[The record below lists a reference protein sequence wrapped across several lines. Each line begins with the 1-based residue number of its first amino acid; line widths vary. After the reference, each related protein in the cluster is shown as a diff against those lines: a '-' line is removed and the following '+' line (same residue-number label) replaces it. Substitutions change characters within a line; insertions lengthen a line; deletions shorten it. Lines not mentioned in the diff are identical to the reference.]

1 MKRKLIIST
10 SIAVLAIVGSIGITK
25 TVKEINDSNLIT
37 QGVISSSERATEGF
51 YLYNNTLTRVGS
63 NEFSFDFQLLKG
75 EEDVDFSTWTDDSF
89 FDDVEVTYNVN
100 GVQVATPYDL
110 TSTDSYWTLDYVDN
124 TQSSTLGSY
133 LYGEM
138 HIFNADLNPGDKIDT
153 ISVWKGGVNTGDR
166 LMATSAGPLAY
177 DADLDGYADGIV
189 NYSGAPVDVEVVLSQ
204 DDGAEGKLD
213 DSANWFIMP
222 QENYIKGSLSLVD
235 VSTDYIDVSIKFNGS
250 HDQTKALKPVFTYE
264 DAENEN
270 KQRIMSS
277 SVNSYTESNEGGI
290 DKTEY
295 IYRINGV
302 ANQFG
307 GVDNLKPNYEYT
319 NARAYGSVAEE
330 NVENGYLT
338 DAVDPNTAYEEP
350 YTVST
355 LAVTPTVKGT
365 TLNNSAQTSLDFDI
379 EFNAS
384 SIIKTDD
391 SELALSEWVQYG
403 SIDEDTLAVTYDT
416 STSKV
421 DTYDTPIVSTD
432 WAINDENNTIV
443 GSYTINGLTPE
454 TNYDIFVDIDNTDGV
469 SKKRVATFAT
479 ADYDP
484 LEFTTVNVLTEDY
497 KEADISVIFNGT
509 PGALYNEE
517 FDARNVRAYWNIPT
531 YDGDTTVF
539 KQDHLLDVSLEAY
552 DEASNTYAYKI
563 DDLNPETLKDGVL
576 YNDVRLVY
584 LVDGVI
590 QKDSVSEAF
599 DIETKPLEYVEID
612 TDVLTGKA
620 DVKQTGQTISTI
632 NIELPGL
639 NSAGSITGS
648 GTFLETDAYQAI
660 EYGASGNLQFALT
673 PVGAYEG
680 KAAPSP
686 DNILTAD
693 EVIINGPT
701 KFVLDVSGKSASEY
715 IEEGSDSSY
724 SFDLQVGTLDPTDGS
739 TWVWT
744 SVDETVNTTPLL
756 TPDTQNVNVVVDSIG
771 QNDADITID
780 ILHASV
786 DSTSSSYATFDPE
799 TDIEFKAA
807 SAINPFGDNVTF
819 TYVGEDASEINGEE
833 TLSTYHY
840 TLHNLRAETEYTSIG
855 TSITGG
861 KYTWTPT
868 ATLTTLNRNMVGFDT
883 STINWVPERST
894 WDSITF
900 TIDAKT
906 GGNYKELLVQDDLG
920 DLKIFVDIP
929 GGRVEVD
936 DFDVK
941 LTRATDTLETNN
953 KEVISTGGDYNH
965 EEHEVTNNYEF
976 TLNNMSNPTWYFNK
990 IESVVFQDNSG
1001 VFGSSTI
1008 GVPKLEWYT
1017 IPRQPVQFA
1026 PGSSFEIITDESDE
1040 NATDSFEFL
1049 FDLNYNGEYMNFDP
1063 AAPYGP
1069 GNEWEI
1075 RLFAKSKPIGGIVT
1089 PYYTEIEI
1097 EYVETIDKLGDS
1109 NHTLKY
1115 EATGLKPDTVYSD
1128 ITLTVDREPNDF
1140 PAEWPFNSMITYD
1153 GTFTTASLRSP
1164 IKSNTFY
1171 ASDEDIANTSFIF
1184 SISAVAGSEED
1195 SIKDSGY
1202 DVFDPKNAY
1211 LGYKDSALIE
1221 HDLDTKYLG
1230 KDDVS
1235 NEQKG
1240 VAIGSDEVSYR
1251 FEVSGLEADTTYNQ
1265 LYFNYNGETGHNQD
1279 LDGYSVKTKAFRSPF
1294 DPDANPIEFD
1304 YDSITDHSFQFSVFI
1319 YNIDQSSGFSNFAKN
1334 ETIMFGNSTQLNTV
1348 LINEEKGYSSIDDDE
1363 TGETYS
1369 LDKYTYEV
1377 NGLNDD
1383 TTYED
1388 FTLVINAYE
1397 GKQENN
1403 GITSKS
1409 RGEGAYYRNTWT
1421 VPYVTIRT
1429 KIDNSKIIKL
1439 VTIIVIMFIIL
1450 LIIFII
1456 YWVHAWWIRHISLS
1470 IYNDQSSFEVGMPIY
1485 RLINGKKH
1493 HSFWHSFSDDMRIYA
1508 SGEQIEATFIRVLD
1522 EYSEPTGDFQ
1532 IVLSD
1537 IVHNPE
1543 QLLYIFNAIRYESV
1557 EISWDGG
1564 QTIHPLHIL
1573 KSKKVSKAEKAAMKR
1588 QSKFEEALK
1597 YYEEHDKKTSRTVR
1611 SSNVSQMGAFLI
1623 HKKYN
1628 TSTSVRQEIIL
1639 PKDHT
1644 MLPHMP
1650 VVKEKIIMYHQV
1662 DTLLYPLEVKFLEK
1676 EGAIWKFDIV
1686 GLKPGTTYTNLHW
1699 SIDGGKTIT
1708 ASKMLHFETRDENGN
1723 EVTLMEAKMAE
1734 PGVKS
1739 KAVKLPPIEDSYRYL
1754 GRYTANHTVVV
1765 SAQKH
1770 IQRDTGFWIKGKE
1783 LDEMCKTYLEKW
1795 YDADLKLEKGFTT
1808 EQSLKIDDE
1817 ETKEFI
1823 PDFWRDIE
1831 KRGGYDKLKTP
1842 KKSKKEEIHE
1852 IIKEKKRD
1860 KTTDELEAMTKAQLM
1875 ELAEKEYEKSSLK
1888 GYKKADLVELLK
1900 GGAN

>member
-10 SIAVLAIVGSIGITK
+10 SIAVLALVGSIGITK
-25 TVKEINDSNLIT
+25 TVKQIQDSNLIT
-37 QGVISSSERATEGF
+37 QSAVSYNTKEDLNFYMRDNVITK
-51 YLYNNTLTRVGS
+51 VGS
-63 NEFSFDFQLLKG
+63 NEFSFEFSMGTLSGDF
-75 EEDVDFSTWTDDSF
+75 DFTTLDGDDSF
-89 FDDVEVTYNVN
+89 FNDVDVTYEINDIET
-100 GVQVATPYDL
+100 VAPYNK
-110 TSTDSYWTLDYVDN
+110 TTESSYWTLENGY
-124 TQSSTLGSY
+124 SSSADGY
-133 LYGEM
+133 KGEI
-138 HIFNADLNPGDKIDT
+138 HIYNEDLIPGDKIHT
-153 ISVWKGGVNTGDR
+153 IDAWKGGVGTGDE
-166 LMATSAGPLAY
+166 LIPSGAGPEIF
-177 DADLDGYADGIV
+177 DEDGDGYADGIV
-189 NYSGAPVDVEVVLSQ
+189 NYSGAPIAVEVVING
-204 DDGAEGKLD
+204 DGKLD
-213 DSANWFIMP
+213 DNSNWFYMP
-222 QENYIKGSLSLVD
+222 EESYIKGSLSLVD
-235 VSTDYIDVSIKFNGS
+235 VSTDYIDVSMKFNGS
-250 HDQTKALKPVFTYE
+250 YDETKALKPVFTYE

-277 SVNSYTESNEGGI
+277 TVTSHTESTVGEINQ
-290 DKTEY
+290 TEY
-295 IYRINGV
+295 VYRIDGV

-319 NARAYGSVAEE
+319 NGRAYGSVSPD
-330 NVENGYLT
+330 NIENGYLT
-338 DAVDPNTAYEEP
+338 EAVDPSTAYETP
-350 YTVST
+350 YTVTT
-355 LAVTPTVKGT
+355 LAVLPTVKSA

-384 SIIKTDD
+384 SVIKTDD
-391 SELALSEWVQYG
+391 SELALTEWVQYG
-403 SIDEDTLAVTYDT
+403 SIDEDSLAVTYDT

-421 DTYDTPIVSTD
+421 DTYDTPITSTD
-432 WAINDENNTIV
+432 WTINEDENTIV
-443 GSYTINGLTPE
+443 GSYTITGLAPE
-454 TNYDIFVDIDNTDGV
+454 TNYDIFVDIDNTDGI

-484 LEFTTVNVLTEDY
+484 LEFTTVNVITEDY

-509 PGALYNEE
+509 PGHLYDEE

-531 YDGDTTVF
+531 YDGDTTIF
-539 KQDHLLDVSLEAY
+539 KQDHLLDVSLVENNY
-552 DEASNTYAYKI
+552 ETSHTCAYKI
-563 DDLNPETLKDGVL
+563 DGLNPETLNEGVL

-584 LVDGVI
+584 LKDGVI
-590 QKDSVSEAF
+590 QKESVSESF

-612 TDVLTGKA
+612 TDILTGKA

-639 NSAGSITGS
+639 NSAGNVTGS
-648 GTFLETDAYQAI
+648 GSFTETDAYQEI
-660 EYGASGNLQFALT
+660 KYGADGNLQFALT
-673 PVGAYEG
+673 PAGAYEG
-680 KAAPSP
+680 KVAPSA
-686 DNILTAD
+686 DDILSTD
-693 EVIINGPT
+693 EVTINGPT
-701 KFVLDVSGKSASEY
+701 KFVLDLGGRYATDHSKA
-715 IEEGSDSSY
+715 DTDTSY
-724 SFDLQVGTLDPTDGS
+724 TFDLQVGTLDPDDGT
-739 TWVWT
+739 TWIWT
-744 SVDETVNTTPLL
+744 SVDEQLNTTPLL

-786 DSTSSSYATFDPE
+786 DSTSSTYATFDPE

-861 KYTWTPT
+861 KYSWTPT
-868 ATLTTLNRNMVGFDT
+868 ATLNTLNRNMVGFDT
-883 STINWVPERST
+883 STITWVPEKST

-906 GGNYKELLVQDDLG
+906 GGNYKELLVQEDLD

-929 GGRVEVD
+929 GGRVEVE

-941 LTRATDTLETNN
+941 LTRETDTTNLN
-953 KEVISTGGDYNH
+953 SKEVISTGGDYNH
-965 EEHEVTNNYEF
+965 EDHEVTQNYEF

-990 IESVVFQDNSG
+990 IESVVFQDDSG

-1026 PGSSFEIITDESDE
+1026 PGATFEIITEEADED
-1040 NATDSFEFL
+1040 ATNSFDFL
-1049 FDLNYNGEYMNFDP
+1049 FDLNYNGQYMNFDP
-1063 AAPYGP
+1063 SAPYGP

-1075 RLFAKSKPIGGIVT
+1075 RLFAKTKPVGGIAT
-1089 PYYTEIEI
+1089 PYYTEIDI
-1097 EYVETIDKLGDS
+1097 EYVDTLDKLGES
-1109 NHTLKY
+1109 NHTLQY
-1115 EATGLKPDTVYSD
+1115 RATGLKPDTVYSD
-1128 ITLTVDREPNDF
+1128 ITLTVDFAPTNIPE
-1140 PAEWPFNSMITYD
+1140 EWPFNSMITYD

-1202 DVFDPKNAY
+1202 DVFDPNNAY
-1211 LGYKDSALIE
+1211 LGYKDEVLNE
-1221 HDLDTKYLG
+1221 HDLETEYIG
-1230 KDDVS
+1230 RDDDS
-1235 NEQKG
+1235 NKQKAN
-1240 VAIGSDEVSYR
+1240 AIGNDEVSYK
-1251 FEVSGLEADTTYNQ
+1251 FKVSGLDADTTYNQ
-1265 LYFNYNGETGHNQD
+1265 LYFNYNGETGNNQD
-1279 LDGYSVKTKAFRSPF
+1279 LDGYSVTTKAFRSPF
-1294 DPDANPIEFD
+1294 DPDSNPIVFD
-1304 YDSITDHSFQFSVFI
+1304 YDSITDHSFQFSIYI
-1319 YNIDQSSGFSNFAKN
+1319 YNIDQNSGFSNFAKN

-1348 LINEEKGYSSIDDDE
+1348 LIGEEKSASSVFDE
-1363 TGETYS
+1363 ETDETYS

-1383 TTYED
+1383 TTYEN
-1388 FTLVINAYE
+1388 FALVINAYE
-1397 GKQENN
+1397 GKQENS
-1403 GITSKS
+1403 GISKQG
-1409 RGEGAYYRNTWT
+1409 RGEGAYYRNTWD

-1429 KIDNSKIIKL
+1429 KIDNTKIIRAITA
-1439 VTIIVIMFIIL
+1439 VVIMFIIL

-1456 YWVHAWWIRHISLS
+1456 YWVHAWWIKHISLS

-1493 HSFWHSFSDDMRIYA
+1493 HSFWNSFSDDMKLYA

-1532 IVLSD
+1532 VILSD

-1573 KSKKVSKAEKAAMKR
+1573 KNKKVSKAEKAAMKR

-1597 YYEEHDKKTSRTVR
+1597 YYEEHDKKTARTVK

-1628 TSTSVRQEIIL
+1628 TSTTVRQEIIL
-1639 PKDHT
+1639 PKEHT

-1662 DTLLYPLEVKFLEK
+1662 DTFLYPLEVKFLER

-1686 GLKPGTTYTNLHW
+1686 GLEPGTTYTNLHW

-1708 ASKMLHFETRDENGN
+1708 ASKMLHFETRDANGN
-1723 EVTLMEAKMAE
+1723 EVSLMEAKMAK
-1734 PGVKS
+1734 PGTKS

-1823 PDFWRDIE
+1823 PDFWKDIE
-1831 KRGGYDKLKTP
+1831 HRGGYDKLKTP
-1842 KKSKKEEIHE
+1842 KLSKKEEIQK
-1852 IIKEKKRD
+1852 IIDEKKKG
-1860 KTTDELEAMTKAQLM
+1860 KTTEELESMTKAELM
-1875 ELAEKEYEKSSLK
+1875 KLAEKEYEKSSLK

-1900 GGAN
+1900 GGGN